1 MQNEQAQA
9 LRMSA
14 ATLKK
19 EIGKFNKPSALFCL
33 FPVSSH
39 LYKTHRILF
48 TQIYLQK
55 LNLIKRKKGRLR
67 TKRASSKQ
75 PTIADQR
82 SLFFINPVSANK
94 HTYFLRYFCCIL
106 FRYVAETV
114 RSTYKWVTETFSDTL
129 LCLRVKAHDCCGG
142 DDRRRGTT

>member
-19 EIGKFNKPSALFCL
+19 EIGKFNNPSALSVYLLPHPYNTFY
-33 FPVSSH
+33 FN
-39 LYKTHRILF
+39 LF
-48 TQIYLQK
+48 TEIEFDQK
-55 LNLIKRKKGRLR
+55 EEGEVEYEEGIKYSICALCV
-67 TKRASSKQ
+67 
-75 PTIADQR
+75 
-82 SLFFINPVSANK
+82 LNPVCANK
-94 HTYFLRYFCCIL
+94 HTHFPLPCYFCCIL